1 MENETLLSVGID
13 IGTTTT
19 HLIISKIAIEVEGGF
34 GTVPHAKI
42 SDKKIV
48 YKSPVYFTPLD
59 KRGNIDIDAVAGI
72 INSEYQIAGVSKSD
86 LQSGAVIITGES
98 SKKDNARA
106 VLQKIADAS
115 GDFVAAQAGAQLE
128 SFLAGKGVGADEF
141 SSQSGKVTANID
153 IGGGTTNI
161 SVFSNGEIID
171 DCCLNIGGRLI
182 KYENGVE
189 IVSETISNFYSNCK
203 DACDFCV
210 KSADIIYNALIENND
225 LIDSTL
231 VTNHLLSCGVVP
243 DTVMFSGGVGEC
255 IYNMPTDNSFGD
267 IGCMLAECIKNKFES
282 TSLKILTVENPIR
295 ATVIGSGNFSMEI
308 SGSTIQYSESMTFP
322 LKNLEC
328 LHNLND
334 LSNKPCAFCPSS
346 DKTPSFDFV
355 NSLARDISVAAYGMI
370 ENNIPLVVVTKH
382 DCSKALGLCLR
393 QYLPHNYPFIC
404 LDGILCRKGDFIDI
418 GSPIANGRAV
428 PVVVKTL
435 VFGG

>member
-1 MENETLLSVGID
+1 M
-13 IGTTTT
+13 
-19 HLIISKIAIEVEGGF
+19 
-34 GTVPHAKI
+34 
-42 SDKKIV
+42 
-48 YKSPVYFTPLD
+48 
-59 KRGNIDIDAVAGI
+59 
-72 INSEYQIAGVSKSD
+72 
-86 LQSGAVIITGES
+86 
-98 SKKDNARA
+98 
-106 VLQKIADAS
+106 
-115 GDFVAAQAGAQLE
+115 
-128 SFLAGKGVGADEF
+128 
-141 SSQSGKVTANID
+141 TANID

-203 DACDFCV
+203 DARDFCE

-282 TSLKILTVENPIR
+282 TSLEILTVDNPIR

-308 SGSTIQYSESMTFP
+308 SGSTIQYSKSMTFP

-393 QYLPHNYPFIC
+393 QYLPHDYPFIC

>member
-1 MENETLLSVGID
+1 MENEALLSVGID

-19 HLIISKIAIEVEGGF
+19 HLIISKISIEVEGGF

-42 SDKKIV
+42 SDKKII

-59 KRGNIDIDAVAGI
+59 KNGNIDIDAVANI
-72 INSEYQIAGVSKSD
+72 INSEYQTAGVLKSD

-106 VLQKIADAS
+106 VLQKIAAAS

-128 SFLAGKGVGADEF
+128 SFLAGKGVGADDF
-141 SSQSGKVTANID
+141 SAQSGKVTANID

-182 KYENGVE
+182 KYESGSE
-189 IVSETISNFYSNCK
+189 IVSETISNFYSNCN
-203 DACDFCV
+203 DALDFCQ
-210 KSADIIYNALIENND
+210 KSADIIYNALLENND
-225 LIDSTL
+225 LIDSNL

-243 DTVMFSGGVGEC
+243 ETVIFSGGVGEC
-255 IYNMPTDNSFGD
+255 IYNMPSDNPYGD
-267 IGCMLAECIKNKFES
+267 IGCMLAECIKSKFNG
-282 TSLKILTVENPIR
+282 TSLEILTVENPIR

-308 SGSTIQYSESMTFP
+308 SGSTIQYSQSMHFS

-328 LHNLND
+328 MHNLSD

-355 NSLARDISVAAYGMI
+355 NGLAHDISLSAQGMI
-370 ENNIPLVVVTKH
+370 AKNIPIVVVTKY
-382 DCSKALGLCLR
+382 DCSKALGLCLK
-393 QYLPHNYPFIC
+393 QYLPHNYPFVC

>member
-1 MENETLLSVGID
+1 
-13 IGTTTT
+13 
-19 HLIISKIAIEVEGGF
+19 
-34 GTVPHAKI
+34 
-42 SDKKIV
+42 
-48 YKSPVYFTPLD
+48 
-59 KRGNIDIDAVAGI
+59 
-72 INSEYQIAGVSKSD
+72 
-86 LQSGAVIITGES
+86 
-98 SKKDNARA
+98 
-106 VLQKIADAS
+106 
-115 GDFVAAQAGAQLE
+115 
-128 SFLAGKGVGADEF
+128 
-141 SSQSGKVTANID
+141 
-153 IGGGTTNI
+153 
-161 SVFSNGEIID
+161 
-171 DCCLNIGGRLI
+171 
-182 KYENGVE
+182 
-189 IVSETISNFYSNCK
+189 
-203 DACDFCV
+203 
-210 KSADIIYNALIENND
+210 
-225 LIDSTL
+225 
-231 VTNHLLSCGVVP
+231 
-243 DTVMFSGGVGEC
+243 
-255 IYNMPTDNSFGD
+255 MPTDNSFGD

-282 TSLKILTVENPIR
+282 TSLEILTVDNPIR

-334 LSNKPCAFCPSS
+334 LPNKPCAFCPSL

-393 QYLPHNYPFIC
+393 QYLPHDYPFIC

>member
-203 DACDFCV
+203 DARDFCE

-255 IYNMPTDNSFGD
+255 I
-267 IGCMLAECIKNKFES
+267 KNKFES
-282 TSLKILTVENPIR
+282 TSLEILTVDNPIR

-328 LHNLND
+328 LHNLSD

-346 DKTPSFDFV
+346 DKTPSLDFV

-393 QYLPHNYPFIC
+393 QYLPHDYPFIC